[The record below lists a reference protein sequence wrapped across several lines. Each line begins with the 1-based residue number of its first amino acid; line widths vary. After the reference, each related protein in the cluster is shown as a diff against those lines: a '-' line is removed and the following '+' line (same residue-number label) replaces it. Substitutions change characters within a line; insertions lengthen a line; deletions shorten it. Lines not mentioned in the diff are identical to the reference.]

1 MNDAGLVV
9 EARAG
14 NLKAFGALY
23 DRHAGGVHDFLRS
36 VTGDDS
42 IAHDVLHDTFVVAGS
57 RLLQLPQPAKVRP
70 WLYAIARH
78 QALDRLGRRGAKRR
92 RWRRKK
98 VADAR
103 RPAPV
108 APAGERG
115 EVARAIQRVLSPK
128 ERVVLD
134 LNLRQGLEGKELA
147 EALGVTERQASV
159 MVRRLRQRAEQE
171 VGLRVVARTGR
182 QECRELAK
190 IVPADRRLRRR
201 ARRRVGRHV
210 ASCPTCR
217 ERRRRL
223 ATPLALLSALPPVAP
238 PGYVRELVLEHVQL
252 GGHRGRAWRAA
263 RGGFPP
269 PMVRP
274 RQRRIGAGAAA
285 GAVVGVAVVAVV
297 LVSDGDDTQ
306 QVATEASPTTID
318 FPVSPDEFPPAGED
332 PAAGLPPDGGL
343 GDLDGLAGLGDDG
356 AGAGAGA
363 APRGAGRGA
372 GRGTGGDRKSVV

>member
-23 DRHAGGVHDFLRS
+23 DRHAGGIHDFLRS

-42 IAHDVLHDTFVVAGS
+42 IAREVLHDTFVVAGS

-78 QALDRLGRRGAKRR
+78 QALDKLGRRRRKR

-98 VADAR
+98 AAHAR
-103 RPAPV
+103 RPSPV
-108 APAGERG
+108 APEGERG
-115 EVARAIQRVLSPK
+115 QVARALEEVLTPK

-147 EALGVTERQASV
+147 EALGVNERQASA

-182 QECRELAK
+182 KECPDLAK
-190 IVPADRRLRRR
+190 IVAGDGRVRRR
-201 ARRRVGRHV
+201 VRRRVGKHIG
-210 ASCPTCR
+210 SCPTCR
-217 ERRRRL
+217 NRRRRM

-252 GGHRGRAWRAA
+252 GGHRGRAWRAS

-274 RQRRIGAGAAA
+274 RQRRLGVGAAA
-285 GAVVGVAVVAVV
+285 AAVVAVAVAAV
-297 LVSDGDDTQ
+297 LLVNRDGDDTR
-306 QVATEASPTTID
+306 QVATEDTPTTLD
-318 FPVSPDEFPPAGED
+318 FPVSPDELPPVGED
-332 PAAGLPPDGGL
+332 PSAELPPVAGL
-343 GDLDGLAGLGDDG
+343 GDLDGLGG
-356 AGAGAGA
+356 AGAGGGEGSGAGA
-363 APRGAGRGA
+363 APRGGGR
-372 GRGTGGDRKSVV
+372 RGPS